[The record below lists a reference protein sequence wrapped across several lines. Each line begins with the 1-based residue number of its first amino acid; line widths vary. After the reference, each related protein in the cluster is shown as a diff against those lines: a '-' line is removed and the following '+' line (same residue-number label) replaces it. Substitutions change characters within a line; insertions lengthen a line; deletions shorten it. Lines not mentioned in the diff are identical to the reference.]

1 MTSRLRKVLTTL
13 VRLQVPAV
21 AVWLG
26 VTSCLAPGAQ
36 AATLSIVSQLDRI
49 APPHPWSRASQSGPA
64 GAQPAAYAAPPLT
77 GGQLVRLVW
86 SFRSSTRPTLQNIFG
101 GTFETY
107 GGGTVSILGLDGG
120 HLFDL
125 GSFTAVNFSEYDALA
140 LASDTADGVFIFR
153 DPDFA
158 HVTRKNLG
166 ALAAPLRI
174 NGNTRVSE
182 YFFRDTDDE
191 VSRINATVGDL
202 VPVAAAP
209 VPVPALLLGSVL
221 GLLALLRRNRRS
233 V

>member
-1 MTSRLRKVLTTL
+1 MTSRFRKAVTTL
-13 VRLQVPAV
+13 VRVQGVALAV
-21 AVWLG
+21 GLG
-26 VTSCLAPGAQ
+26 AMSVMAPDAQ

-64 GAQPAAYAAPPLT
+64 GAQPAGASAQVS

-86 SFRSSTRPTLQNIFG
+86 SFRPSARPTVQNIFG

-107 GGGTVSILGLDGG
+107 RGGTVSILGLDGG

-158 HVTRKNLG
+158 HVARQSLG

>member
-1 MTSRLRKVLTTL
+1 MN
-13 VRLQVPAV
+13 
-21 AVWLG
+21 
-26 VTSCLAPGAQ
+26 C
-36 AATLSIVSQLDRI
+36 
-49 APPHPWSRASQSGPA
+49 
-64 GAQPAAYAAPPLT
+64 
-77 GGQLVRLVW
+77 
-86 SFRSSTRPTLQNIFG
+86 
-101 GTFETY
+101 
-107 GGGTVSILGLDGG
+107 
-120 HLFDL
+120 
-125 GSFTAVNFSEYDALA
+125 SEYDALA

-158 HVTRKNLG
+158 HVTRQSLG

-209 VPVPALLLGSVL
+209 VPAPALLLGSVL
-221 GLLALLRRNRRS
+221 GLLALVQRNRRS

>member
-1 MTSRLRKVLTTL
+1 MSSRLRKVLTTL
-13 VRLQVPAV
+13 VRGQLPAV

-49 APPHPWSRASQSGPA
+49 APPHPWNQARQTGPA
-64 GAQPAAYAAPPLT
+64 GAAAPIS
-77 GGQLVRLVW
+77 GSQLVRLVW
-86 SFRSSTRPTLQNIFG
+86 SFQGSTRPTIQNIFG

-107 GGGTVSILGLDGG
+107 RGGSVSILGLDGV

-125 GSFTAVNFSEYDALA
+125 GSFTAVNFSEFDALA

-158 HVTRKNLG
+158 HVARQSLG

-182 YFFRDTDDE
+182 YFFRDDDDE
-191 VSRINATVGDL
+191 VSRITASVGDL
-202 VPVAAAP
+202 VPVGAAP
-209 VPVPALLLGSVL
+209 VPAPALLLGSVL
-221 GLLALLRRNRRS
+221 GILALVQRNRRS
-233 V
+233 A

>member
-13 VRLQVPAV
+13 VRVQVPAV

-49 APPHPWSRASQSGPA
+49 APPHPWSRARQSGPA
-64 GAQPAAYAAPPLT
+64 GAQPASAAAQIT

-107 GGGTVSILGLDGG
+107 RGGSVSILGLDGV

-158 HVTRKNLG
+158 HVARQNLG

-191 VSRINATVGDL
+191 VSRITASVGDL

-209 VPVPALLLGSVL
+209 VPAPALLLGSVL
-221 GLLALLRRNRRS
+221 GLLALVQRNRRS